1 MQLTTYQNL
10 QLRDAIELKFDAP
23 IRNQADCQKLSALIE
38 EKTDKKVSSHTLRRF
53 FEIVQWHGE
62 FRVKTLDI
70 LADFAGF
77 STISAFVSELR
88 SQANISQFLKR
99 NEHKDSDVYFY
110 EQLIQNAPSID
121 AIMVVATNIQKALVQ
136 KDLERA
142 KNFLRLLSPLNDNPK
157 KHYNALM
164 LFSQFVG
171 PTFYEIENENV
182 IKQLVEETPYSKL
195 VLSNF
200 VPVLEI
206 ERGFGLHIKMMLR
219 YSSDPEEQAYGN
231 SLLAAQAWRSGNQNH
246 AKELTQLSINSSKQV
261 NPIPPILKGRIDFLS
276 LIQKNGLKTNF
287 DPSTLSAPKY
297 QELFYFK
304 AIATEVVLLK
314 QKRWCEQ
321 MCNLINLEA
330 VAANNWIEQSIL
342 NILEIAAFYGNDRR
356 LSAEQI
362 RQGLNEKKELI
373 WPKDHRPTAHAMIK
387 IVESELD

>member
-23 IRNQADCQKLSALIE
+23 IRNQSDCQNLSAFIE
-38 EKTDKKVSSHTLRRF
+38 EKTNKKVSSHTLRRF
-53 FEIVQWHGE
+53 FEIVQWDGE

-77 STISAFVSELR
+77 STISAFVGELR

-136 KDLERA
+136 KDMERA
-142 KNFLRLLSPLNDNPK
+142 MNFLRLLSPLNENPQ

-182 IKQLVEETPYSKL
+182 IKRLVEETPYSKL

-206 ERGFGLHIKMMLR
+206 DRGFGLHIKMMLR

-231 SLLAAQAWRSGNQNH
+231 SLLAAQAWRSGNQYH
-246 AKELTQLSINSSKQV
+246 ARELTQLSINSSKQV

-287 DPSTLSAPKY
+287 DPSPLSAPKY

-342 NILEIAAFYGNDRR
+342 NILEIAAFYGNHRR

-373 WPKDHRPTAHAMIK
+373 WPRDHRPMAHAMIK
-387 IVESELD
+387 IVESELA

>member
-23 IRNQADCQKLSALIE
+23 IRNQADCQQLSAFIE
-38 EKTDKKVSSHTLRRF
+38 KKTNKKVSSHTLRRF
-53 FEIVQWHGE
+53 FEIVHWDGE

-77 STISAFVSELR
+77 STIAAFIGELR
-88 SQANISQFLKR
+88 SQATISQFLKR
-99 NEHKDSDVYFY
+99 NENKDSDVYFY

-121 AIMVVATNIQKALVQ
+121 AIMVVATNVRKALLQ
-136 KDLERA
+136 KDLERTM
-142 KNFLRLLSPLNDNPK
+142 NFLCLLASLLDNPQ

-171 PTFYEIENENV
+171 PTFYEIEDENI

-200 VPVLEI
+200 VPILEI
-206 ERGFGLHIKMMLR
+206 EKGFGLHIKMMLR

-231 SLLAAQAWRSGNQNH
+231 SLLAAQAWRSGNKNH
-246 AKELTQLSINSSKQV
+246 ARKLTQLAIDSSKQI
-261 NPIPPILKGRIDFLS
+261 NPIPPILKGRIDFLNA
-276 LIQKNGLKTNF
+276 IQKNGLKTNL
-287 DPSTLSAPKY
+287 DPSALSAPKY

-304 AIATEVVLLK
+304 AIVTEIVLLK
-314 QKRWCEQ
+314 QKKWCKK
-321 MCNLINLEA
+321 MYNHINLEA
-330 VAANNWIEQSIL
+330 VAANNWIEQSML
-342 NILEIAAFYGNDRR
+342 NILEVAGFYGNHRG
-356 LSAEQI
+356 LSSEQI
-362 RQGLNEKKELI
+362 QQGLNEKKALI
-373 WPKDHRPTAHAMIK
+373 WPKDHRPIAHAMIR

>member
-23 IRNQADCQKLSALIE
+23 IRNQADCQNLSALIE

-53 FEIVQWHGE
+53 FEIVQWDGE

-231 SLLAAQAWRSGNQNH
+231 SLLAAQAWRSGNVE
-246 AKELTQLSINSSKQV
+246 AARELTILAINSSKKF
-261 NPIPPILKGRIDFLS
+261 NPIPPILKGRLDFLHH
-276 LIQKNGLKTNF
+276 IHQNGLETEFK
-287 DPSTLSAPKY
+287 PSALSAPKY
-297 QELFYFK
+297 QEIFYFK
-304 AIATEVVLLK
+304 SIASELVLLK
-314 QKRWCEQ
+314 QKKWCERLYGQ
-321 MCNLINLEA
+321 IKLGA
-330 VAANNWIEQSIL
+330 VAANWIEQSII
-342 NILEIAAFYGNDRR
+342 NILEIAAFYGNYEG
-356 LSAEQI
+356 LSPEQI
-362 RQGLNEKKELI
+362 QEQLNEKKALI
-373 WPKDHRPTAHAMIK
+373 WPKDHRPIAHAMIK
-387 IVESELD
+387 VVEAEL

>member
-23 IRNQADCQKLSALIE
+23 IRNQADCQNLSALIE

-142 KNFLRLLSPLNDNPK
+142 KNFLRLLSPLNVNPK

-231 SLLAAQAWRSGNQNH
+231 SLLAAQAWRSGNVE
-246 AKELTQLSINSSKQV
+246 AARELTILAINSSKKF
-261 NPIPPILKGRIDFLS
+261 NPIPPILKGRLDFLHH
-276 LIQKNGLKTNF
+276 IHQNGLETEFK
-287 DPSTLSAPKY
+287 PSALSAPKY
-297 QELFYFK
+297 QEIFYFK
-304 AIATEVVLLK
+304 SIASELVLLK
-314 QKRWCEQ
+314 QKKWCERLYGQ
-321 MCNLINLEA
+321 IKLGA
-330 VAANNWIEQSIL
+330 VAANNWIEQSII
-342 NILEIAAFYGNDRR
+342 NILEIAAFYGNYEG
-356 LSAEQI
+356 LSPEQI
-362 RQGLNEKKELI
+362 QEQLNEKKALI
-373 WPKDHRPTAHAMIK
+373 WPKDHRPIAHAMIK
-387 IVESELD
+387 VVEAEL

>member
-23 IRNQADCQKLSALIE
+23 IRNQADCQNLSALIE

>member
-1 MQLTTYQNL
+1 
-10 QLRDAIELKFDAP
+10 
-23 IRNQADCQKLSALIE
+23 
-38 EKTDKKVSSHTLRRF
+38 
-53 FEIVQWHGE
+53 
-62 FRVKTLDI
+62 
-70 LADFAGF
+70 
-77 STISAFVSELR
+77 
-88 SQANISQFLKR
+88 
-99 NEHKDSDVYFY
+99 
-110 EQLIQNAPSID
+110 
-121 AIMVVATNIQKALVQ
+121 MVVATNIQKALVQ

-142 KNFLRLLSPLNDNPK
+142 KNFLRLLSPLNDNPT

-287 DPSTLSAPKY
+287 DPSPLSAPKY